1 MKRRLISASL
11 IALAVIL
18 GAALGD
24 WYALRGRPPAFC
36 EVSGRPIH
44 SNMLAVV
51 RVNGEKLYTCCAR
64 CPLTLVRQAH
74 ARVEVLEVT
83 DYLSGRR
90 LKAND
95 AYFADGSAVEM
106 CSAPRITLD
115 ESRTPYV
122 RQFDRCSP
130 SLLAFASE
138 AEARAFIAHNGGK
151 LARVDDLMRE
161 AGEPPAAGGK

>member
-1 MKRRLISASL
+1 MKKRLISAGV
-11 IALAVIL
+11 IAVAAIL

-44 SNMLAVV
+44 SNMLTLVE
-51 RVNGEKLYTCCAR
+51 VNGEKLHTCCPR

-74 ARVEVLEVT
+74 AQVKLLEVT
-83 DYLSGRR
+83 DYPSGHR
-90 LKAND
+90 LKARE
-95 AYFADGSAVEM
+95 AYFVDGSMVEM
-106 CSAPRITLD
+106 CSAPRMESD
-115 ESRTPYV
+115 EARTPYV
-122 RQFDRCSP
+122 RLFDRCSP

-138 AEARAFIAHNGGK
+138 AEGRAFVARNGGK

-161 AGEPPAAGGK
+161 VGELPKEGK

>member
-11 IALAVIL
+11 IAVAVIL

-44 SNMLAVV
+44 ANMLAVV
-51 RVNGEKLYTCCAR
+51 RVNGEKLYTCCPR

-74 ARVEVLEVT
+74 AQVKLLEVT
-83 DYLSGRR
+83 DYPSGRR
-90 LKAND
+90 LKARD
-95 AYFADGSAVEM
+95 AYFVDGSMVEM
-106 CSAPRITLD
+106 CSAPRMISD

-122 RQFDRCSP
+122 RLFDRCSP

-138 AEARAFIAHNGGK
+138 AEARAFVAHNGGK

-161 AGEPPAAGGK
+161 AGERPPAEGK